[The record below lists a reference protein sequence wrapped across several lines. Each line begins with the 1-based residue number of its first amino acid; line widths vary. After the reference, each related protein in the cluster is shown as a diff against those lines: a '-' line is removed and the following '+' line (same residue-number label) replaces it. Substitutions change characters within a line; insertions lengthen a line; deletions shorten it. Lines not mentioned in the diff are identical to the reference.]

1 MILKTFLI
9 KILRKL
15 EDKDMPEVTVDNT
28 QAEQPVVVADAATT
42 VADTTATY
50 DATSGVGSA
59 GSSAETN
66 TASENAPVTTTD
78 TSSDVDTD
86 SVKAA
91 LKLAGH
97 DVDSYWDAAVS
108 FGKKID
114 TDVLSGPKK
123 ALVFVDEKIESIFD
137 EAVAIAKLKK

>member
-1 MILKTFLI
+1 MSLKTFLI

-15 EDKDMPEVTVDNT
+15 EDKDMSDVTVDNAQT
-28 QAEQPVVVADAATT
+28 EQPVVVADTANTAGNSAADS
-42 VADTTATY
+42 ATAV
-50 DATSGVGSA
+50 D
-59 GSSAETN
+59 
-66 TASENAPVTTTD
+66 TASENAPVTTDD
-78 TSSDVDTD
+78 TSSNTDTD

-97 DVDSYWDAAVS
+97 DVESYWDAAVS
-108 FGKKID
+108 FGKKSD
-114 TDVLSGPKK
+114 TDVFSGLKK

>member
-1 MILKTFLI
+1 MSLKTFLI

-15 EDKDMPEVTVDNT
+15 EDKDMSDVTVDNAQT
-28 QAEQPVVVADAATT
+28 EQPVVVADTANTAGNSAADS
-42 VADTTATY
+42 ATAV
-50 DATSGVGSA
+50 D
-59 GSSAETN
+59 
-66 TASENAPVTTTD
+66 TASENAPVTTDD
-78 TSSDVDTD
+78 TSSNTDTD

-97 DVDSYWDAAVS
+97 DVESYWDAAVS

-114 TDVLSGPKK
+114 TDVFSGLKK

>member
-1 MILKTFLI
+1 MSLKTFLI

-15 EDKDMPEVTVDNT
+15 EDKDMSDVTVDNT
-28 QAEQPVVVADAATT
+28 QTEQPVVVADAATT
-42 VADTTATY
+42 DATTVADA
-50 DATSGVGSA
+50 ATSAGDSA
-59 GSSAETN
+59 ADSATTVD
-66 TASENAPVTTTD
+66 TASENAPATTTD
-78 TSSDVDTD
+78 TKSNVDTD

-114 TDVLSGPKK
+114 SDVFSGLKK
-123 ALVFVDEKIESIFD
+123 ALVFVDSEIETIFD
-137 EAVAIAKLKK
+137 DAVALAKLKK

>member
-1 MILKTFLI
+1 MSLKTFLI

-15 EDKDMPEVTVDNT
+15 EDKEMSDITVDNT
-28 QAEQPVVVADAATT
+28 QTEQPVVVADAATT
-42 VADTTATY
+42 DTTTVADT
-50 DATSGVGSA
+50 ATSAGDSA
-59 GSSAETN
+59 TDSATTVD
-66 TASENAPVTTTD
+66 TASENAPATTTD
-78 TSSDVDTD
+78 TSSNVDTD

-97 DVDSYWDAAVS
+97 DVESYWDAAVS

-114 TDVLSGPKK
+114 TDVFAGLKK

-137 EAVAIAKLKK
+137 EAVALAKLKK

>member
-1 MILKTFLI
+1 MSLKTFLI

-15 EDKDMPEVTVDNT
+15 EDKDMSDVTVDNT
-28 QAEQPVVVADAATT
+28 QTEQPVVVADAATT
-42 VADTTATY
+42 DVTTIADT
-50 DATSGVGSA
+50 ATSAGDSA
-59 GSSAETN
+59 TDSATTVD
-66 TASENAPVTTTD
+66 TASENAPVTTDD
-78 TSSDVDTD
+78 TSSNTDTD

-97 DVDSYWDAAVS
+97 DVESYWDAAVS

-114 TDVLSGPKK
+114 TDVFSGLKK